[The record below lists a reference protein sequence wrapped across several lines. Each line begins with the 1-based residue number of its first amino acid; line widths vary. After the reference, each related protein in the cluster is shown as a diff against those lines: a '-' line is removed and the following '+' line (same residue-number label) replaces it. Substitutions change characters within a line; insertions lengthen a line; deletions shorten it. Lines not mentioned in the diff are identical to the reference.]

1 MQGTVRETF
10 IHMLSFLRWILLCL
24 IILYLFSGVY
34 SISSNEIGILQ
45 RFGKVIDD
53 KVQPGIHYRLPWP
66 IDRVTK
72 VPVRI
77 VNRILIDD
85 FYSALGLESTTRVF
99 SGMTGLDSY
108 CVTGDN
114 NLVNV
119 MCVIQFNITDPFDYL
134 FQIRK
139 PNTMLRSI
147 TCNAIIHCL
156 SRMPIDEALTRGKQE
171 IANYTKAEL
180 QKRLDDVHSG
190 LGVSFVELRD
200 IKPPDRVEQFF
211 SDVVNAK
218 IDRKKMV
225 NEAESYRNEKIP
237 AAQADATR
245 IIQEASAYRT
255 GVVLRAEGEADRFE
269 KLLERVR
276 EKGDFA
282 RKIIY
287 IETMKDIMKNI
298 GKKHIMVRDR
308 NGDVP
313 ANLRL
318 YCPP

>member
-1 MQGTVRETF
+1 MQDTVRESF
-10 IHMLSFLRWILLCL
+10 INMVSFLRWILLCL
-24 IILYLFSGVY
+24 FILYLFSGVY
-34 SISSNEIGILQ
+34 SVSSNEIGVLQ

-53 KVQPGIHYRLPWP
+53 KVQPGIHYGLPWP

-72 VPVRI
+72 VPIRI

-85 FYSALGLESTTRVF
+85 FYSALGPESIARVF

-119 MCVIQFNITDPFDYL
+119 LCVIQFNITDPFDYL
-134 FQIRK
+134 FLAK
-139 PNTMLRSI
+139 DPNIILRSM
-147 TCNAIIHCL
+147 TCNTIIHCI
-156 SRMPIDEALTRGKQE
+156 SRMPIDRVLTRGKQE
-171 IANYTKAEL
+171 IANYIKVEL

-190 LGVSFVELRD
+190 LGISFVELRD

-218 IDRKKMV
+218 IDHEKMV
-225 NEAESYRNEKIP
+225 NEAESYRNEKLP

-245 IIQEASAYRT
+245 IIQEASAYKT
-255 GVVLRAEGEADRFE
+255 GVVLRAEGETDRFE
-269 KLLERVR
+269 RLLERVS
-276 EKGDFA
+276 EKGGSA

-287 IETMKDIMKNI
+287 IETLKEIMKNI
-298 GKKHIMVRDR
+298 GKKHIMVLDKDG
-308 NGDVP
+308 NVP
-313 ANLRL
+313 ASLRL